1 MPGSN
6 WNSTLSEGMELFEGI
21 AKSSGNKEKIDK
33 KNEFKD
39 FEKVI
44 ANKDLWGKE
53 VLVQEVTKDQ
63 GKVLNLFEEWDLTNK
78 AKEAKDENK
87 PKDVQ
92 NAYKILLAYKN
103 GKAWS
108 YDQVL
113 EQVEQEET
121 LDEAKQRILNMI
133 DKNSDWSNPSKRTAK
148 KVVED
153 IFEECN
159 SVDEFERRAG
169 VTLATVELMDNIWD
183 FFRAIPEAIYK
194 TAEKYKAQREE
205 IVKETQQFMEELW
218 YKAEEVWNNM
228 IERWIAEWN
237 NYVEYCKKKGQKMKD
252 IAKTI
257 CERWKEQFSSFLS
270 YLEGIKEWVEDALS
284 AAWEWTWK
292 QWDSFMEL
300 CAWARD
306 SVKAFWIKLIEKW
319 ELAWQNF
326 VEGLKNDREKVKE
339 TCKYLLDQWLI
350 KLNDFAERCKWVW
363 EKWKELLVSILEW
376 SKQLVKDF
384 VNRCTEN
391 WESAKSWFKDVC
403 KSMLEKWKMLVS
415 EFVEL
420 CKNSWELVKETACN
434 VLVSLVAVGKIAL
447 RVAFDAL
454 IVLPAVAVAELTKL
468 LITAWKEVFKK
479 TAELGK
485 FIGELAIIWREKA
498 KSLWNTFVDY
508 MKDYMKWVMD
518 TIKGLWIK
526 LGNIIEGLFK
536 TMRQWLEKAGIAVS
550 DFIKATYDVVMT
562 ALKNIWDTTATFF
575 RNLGMNAKD
584 VIVTLW
590 EASKMTW
597 KNMVDYTLNT
607 LKSIGLS
614 IKEWFKFL
622 IEKCKVWID
631 TIWTLLMKA
640 WEHVAEFINYVK
652 ELWIITYER
661 IKQWC
666 NNQVEK
672 IKLFIRTAIDACKAT
687 RNNLVE
693 WCGGRVEQIKNILVE
708 LYWKTKEW
716 LKNLIRFIWWAVLEA
731 WKFILQ
737 LWIAVPALMVLV
749 LKELWEWL
757 EAITKLFVETL
768 VKYGKMA
775 VSALCDA
782 LTEAFGKTKE
792 MIIRIWQ
799 AVANFLKSS
808 AESIRA
814 WILKKTNDAVQA
826 IKAMESYIKENIGDL
841 CNWLYEQWLAV
852 KDIAKTIMTAF
863 KWQAKAIVAWVK
875 AFYDL
880 CKNKLNMGRSEF
892 KKAWNSGVESA
903 ADYLTID

>member
-6 WNSTLSEGMELFEGI
+6 WNSINTLQAFEDI
-21 AKSSGNKEKIDK
+21 IQKWITETNEKIDTDQ
-33 KNEFKD
+33 EFKN
-39 FEKVI
+39 FEDVVDNTKSRETFINAVS
-44 ANKDLWGKE
+44 KDE
-53 VLVQEVTKDQ
+53 T
-63 GKVLNLFEEWDLTNK
+63 KVLNLFDEKELTKKINNVNK
-78 AKEAKDENK
+78 WKSTVQSKE
-87 PKDVQ
+87 VQ
-92 NAYKILLAYKN
+92 DAYKALWAYKA
-103 GKAWS
+103 GKIGT
-108 YDQVL
+108 YTQVL
-113 EQVEQEET
+113 DQLESET
-121 LDEAKQRILNMI
+121 PLDQSKKKLLKLIKNNKDW
-133 DKNSDWSNPSKRTAK
+133 DKNLKQTAVN
-148 KVVED
+148 VVED
-153 IFEECN
+153 LFNECN
-159 SVDEFERRAG
+159 TVEEFERRAG
-169 VTLATVELMDNIWD
+169 IRLGTIEGMDNIWD
-183 FFRAIPEAIYK
+183 FFKATPKFITYTVEKTVKQWWEALKSFMSLTKKLWYSMYDIGKVLIEQQKIWRNNFLQLCEAEWRAIK
-194 TAEKYKAQREE
+194 E
-205 IVKETQQFMEELW
+205 IISTVCW
-218 YKAEEVWNNM
+218 
-228 IERWIAEWN
+228 
-237 NYVEYCKKKGQKMKD
+237 
-252 IAKTI
+252 
-257 CERWKEQFSSFLS
+257 RWKEKFQSFLK
-270 YLEGIKEWVEDALS
+270 YLKEKWEYVSEALN

-292 QWDSFMEL
+292 QWNNFVEFCSG
-300 CAWARD
+300 ARD
-306 SVKAFWIKLIEKW
+306 EVKAFWINLVKKW
-319 ELAWQNF
+319 ELLRNTMLEW
-326 VEGLKNDREKVKE
+326 LKSHREEVKDVAKTLIE
-339 TCKYLLDQWLI
+339 AWLI
-350 KLNDFAERCKWVW
+350 KLHDFADRCKWVW
-363 EKWKELLVSILEW
+363 EKWKELIIGILERN
-376 SKQLVKDF
+376 KQLVKDF

-434 VLVSLVAVGKIAL
+434 VLVSLVAAWKIAL

-485 FIGELAIIWREKA
+485 YIGELAIIWREKA
-498 KSLWNTFVDY
+498 KSLWNTFV
-508 MKDYMKWVMD
+508 DYMKWVMD

-550 DFIKATYDVVMT
+550 DFIKATYDVVRT
-562 ALKNIWDTTATFF
+562 AFNNAWDQTATFF
-575 RNLGMNAKD
+575 RKLGMNAKD

-590 EASKMTW
+590 EASKRTW

-640 WEHVAEFINYVK
+640 WKHVAEFINYVK

-672 IKLFIRTAIDACKAT
+672 ITLFIRTAIDACKAT

-693 WCGGRVEQIKNILVE
+693 WCGGKVEQIKNILVE

-757 EAITKLFVETL
+757 AAITKLFVETL

-799 AVANFLKSS
+799 AVANFLRSS

-826 IKAMESYIKENIGDL
+826 IKAMESYINEKIGDL